1 MFQSILIMEFMFTKI
16 KVEEAMIVYGPKME
30 RVSITLMNCVLDSTF
45 SGMSNKE
52 LKEDPQYFSVQS
64 EREVAECKFPG
75 A

>member
-1 MFQSILIMEFMFTKI
+1 
-16 KVEEAMIVYGPKME
+16 MIVYGPKME